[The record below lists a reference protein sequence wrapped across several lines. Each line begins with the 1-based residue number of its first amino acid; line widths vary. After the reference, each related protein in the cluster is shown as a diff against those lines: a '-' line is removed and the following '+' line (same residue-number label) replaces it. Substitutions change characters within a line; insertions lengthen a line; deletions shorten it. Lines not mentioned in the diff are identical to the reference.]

1 MSNLSAGKIQVDN
14 LTVAGL
20 GAGAIQATNLKF
32 NNLDVSGNL
41 TVQGAQV
48 ATQAFVTAAD
58 ALKANLASPSFTGT
72 VTVSGNESI
81 SGNLDVSGNFIM
93 GKGSFSIDTVAS
105 KPFIN
110 VSAPLNLKNEY
121 LKLRENSKLTRNMDD
136 TAKLG
141 MYGFTKG
148 GCRITFYSCY
158 DPLTRQDI
166 IDYNANNPDASGYVL
181 TNDFQGKNYSSTLN
195 TEAYHNKFWQ
205 AMKSENAD
213 VYLCAGDFIYA
224 DILPDCSPVSK
235 VNNST
240 VIGDVG
246 LNTYST
252 INAIGLS
259 FDPLKI
265 YNQDPSGYWVS
276 QPFGPSYPNWT
287 GEVIWNKIINSQKL
301 KLNKVVKYMSDAGFV
316 NRDSSFN
323 ITSYN
328 TNFYMGVDD
337 HEWTRDKTFGIF
349 PVLNKT
355 QMRDQYIRQLKLDSI
370 IPEYKNLTPTTNR
383 GFWYTKTF
391 PINIDITR
399 TGILRLITVDNTWD
413 YNSYIYKTFSDEQ
426 WNWIDSTLNDA
437 QNDDFVL
444 FMIGSPTIGSSD
456 LYSADRLRIYS
467 LISKYR
473 IEKCLILTGDQH
485 ISHISVE
492 REKGWIPY
500 YQIMSSGATSAAF
513 NQTNSLTPFNTTTSP
528 PGGRYCTID
537 IDYYSAMVNVTMC
550 LVPADISADVQRCLV
565 ATIPFAEL
573 SAKSY
578 IKNKTI
584 KTLDDSG
591 NVINTVIPYPVDT
604 KDPEIVNNLVSSL
617 SIKIE
622 CNTAGI
628 SSQRITDAVLVINSI
643 EYALKVSKQ
652 FGYTVFNL
660 PKSTLVS
667 LQNALGLSNTTNS
680 DGNKTI
686 DVKFRVT
693 IDALKTELKNTYT
706 VVGNVQNLLLLDLY
720 NELPQSSAVY
730 SNNLVYSSFKNAYAN
745 SLLTKMTSGDF
756 KVIKV
761 PTTTSNRMVR
771 TNDITYP
778 LTSAYAT
785 STRSLTA
792 FNSFDS
798 SGIYY
803 YRPSSATS
811 FNTYLYMILNTP
823 ITVNTN
829 PGSFAII
836 DFDVAALQTGGVS
849 NNGAFS
855 SSIVDS
861 SSCALDAS
869 NNFINTLLNSTNYR
883 PIVGTGIYTA
893 TYFANS
899 VPTAYDNNVSPPL
912 FRNDLFNIPDV
923 TQIHDNI
930 IDNNYHPFNI
940 FSRLYNGQVLEQKLV
955 EKGKDYDTSGN
966 GYPTIKFAHVLV
978 GESRTCH
985 FMMKQQGQEWITLQT
1000 LDWKAN
1006 APLNIT
1012 MIGFWFNVSYVVG
1025 NVRQYVNNV

>member
-1 MSNLSAGKIQVDN
+1 MSSELINLIGPTGPTGPAGPQGRDGINGVNGANGIDGIQGPTGQRGLVGP
-14 LTVAGL
+14 AGPQGVPGPRGYPGML
-20 GAGAIQATNLKF
+20 SSNKT
-32 NNLDVSGNL
+32 SGDL
-41 TVQGAQV
+41 S
-48 ATQAFVTAAD
+48 VT
-58 ALKANLASPSFTGT
+58 
-72 VTVSGNESI
+72 
-81 SGNLDVSGNFIM
+81 GNLDVSGNFIM

-110 VSAPLNLKNEY
+110 ISAPLNLKKEY
-121 LKLRENSKLTRNMDD
+121 LKLRENSKLTRDIND

-224 DILPDCSPVSK
+224 DVLPDCNPTSK
-235 VNNST
+235 VINST

-252 INAIGLS
+252 INSIGLS

-265 YNQDPSGYWVS
+265 YNQDPSGYWVA
-276 QPFGPSYPNWT
+276 QPFGPSYPTWT

-301 KLNKVVKYMSDAGFV
+301 KLNKVVKYMRDAGFV
-316 NRDSSFN
+316 NCDSSFN

-328 TNFYMGVDD
+328 TNFYIGVDD

-355 QMRDQYIRQLKLDSI
+355 QMRDQYIKQLKLDSI

-383 GFWYTKTF
+383 GFWFTKTF

-399 TGILRLITVDNTWD
+399 TGILRLITVDNSWD
-413 YNSYIYKTFSDEQ
+413 YNSFEYRTLSDEQ
-426 WNWIDSTLNDA
+426 WNWIDITLEDA

-444 FMIGSPTIGSSD
+444 FMIGSPTVGASD
-456 LYSADRLRIYS
+456 LFTADRLRIYS
-467 LISKYR
+467 LLNKHR

-550 LVPADISADVQRCLV
+550 LVPTDISADIQRCLV

-573 SAKSY
+573 VAKTY

-584 KTLDDSG
+584 KTIDDSG

-604 KDPEIVNNLVSSL
+604 KDPEIVNNLLSAL

-628 SSQRITDAVLVINSI
+628 SSQRITSAKLVINSI
-643 EYALKVSKQ
+643 EYDLKVVKP
-652 FGYTVFNL
+652 FGYTSFSL

-680 DGNKTI
+680 DGNKTLS
-686 DVKFRVT
+686 VKFRIT
-693 IDALKTELKNTYT
+693 IDAVKTELKNTYT

-720 NELPQSSAVY
+720 RELPISSPVY

-745 SLLTKMTSGDF
+745 SLLTTLTPNSF
-756 KVIKV
+756 KFIKV
-761 PTTTSNRMVR
+761 PSTTSNRMVR
-771 TNDITYP
+771 TNDSTFP
-778 LTSAYAT
+778 LTTTYAT
-785 STRSLTA
+785 LTRSLA
-792 FNSFDS
+792 AVNSFDA

-803 YRPSSATS
+803 YRPSSAIS
-811 FNTYLYMILNTP
+811 FNTYLYMYLNNQ
-823 ITVNTN
+823 INVNNT

-836 DFDVAALQTGGVS
+836 DFDVAVLQTGGVA
-849 NNGAFS
+849 NNGGFGT
-855 SSIVDS
+855 SIIDS
-861 SSCALDAS
+861 SSCAIDTN
-869 NNFINTLLNSTNYR
+869 NNFRNTALNSTNYR
-883 PIVGTGIYTA
+883 PIVGTGVGTA
-893 TYFANS
+893 TYFGNGQPA
-899 VPTAYDNNVSPPL
+899 AYDNTVSPPL
-912 FRNDLFNIPDV
+912 FRNDLFNIPEV
-923 TQIHDNI
+923 TQVYDNV
-930 IDNNYHPFNI
+930 IDNNYYPFNV
-940 FSRLYNGQVLEQKLV
+940 FSRLYNGQILEQKLV

-966 GYPTIKFAHVLV
+966 GYPVIKFAHVLV
-978 GESRTCH
+978 GESRTYH
-985 FMMKQQGQEWITLQT
+985 FMMKQENQDWITLQT
-1000 LDWKAN
+1000 VDWKVD

-1012 MIGFWFNVSYVVG
+1012 MIGFWFNVSYIVG
-1025 NVRQYVNNV
+1025 NVRQYVKNV